1 MLCIGTDISNKLTWG
16 ASEFFFE
23 NFGKII
29 RIRITGAVCRL
40 AYIVSMPHQLART
53 CHTPLADVIR
63 HRCIGE
69 RFHFYMQKR
78 SADTE
83 FLGNISYGELGV
95 IHIILYQCIYPCQTC

>member
-53 CHTPLADVIR
+53 CIR
-63 HRCIGE
+63 RL
-69 RFHFYMQKR
+69 RM
-78 SADTE
+78 
-83 FLGNISYGELGV
+83 
-95 IHIILYQCIYPCQTC
+95 